1 MERWC
6 SVAGVKPCPS
16 SVCALARRVKR
27 DQAVVRRMVL
37 GIKLPQLTTLEGLA
51 RELRLPLGPLAEACL
66 EARREFLERQAVER
80 ARLRAELED

>member
-1 MERWC
+1 M
-6 SVAGVKPCPS
+6 SHQTM
-16 SVCALARRVKR
+16 R
-27 DQAVVRRMVL
+27 DCVTGAV
-37 GIKLPQLTTLEGLA
+37 LPRLTTLAVLS